1 MSNPYTAAHLAEGT
15 IKRGILRL
23 ADKYPFHA
31 CVLEKFR
38 LVASPPVQ
46 TMGVNASKSGI
57 TLLYNPEFVMGLPT
71 RQLGAVL
78 LHEVHHV
85 VFGHITLDRRKY
97 ADLQAL
103 IIALEVTVNE
113 FVREP
118 LPPQAILL
126 EQFPQLPPLESSE
139 ERYRRLVQMREARRG
154 QPHPLAVEISPDSG
168 EDGPS
173 GPGGKDREK
182 PNTSD
187 SGDVGDSS
195 SAGGKDCDKPTT
207 RDSRDVDDSSSAGG
221 IDDRELDTGN
231 NGDVV
236 DSSSTGGKDDR
247 KLDTGNNGDVGDSF
261 DAEGKDDDRHRTLD
275 NHDVWEEAM
284 QDVEGACQTV
294 DELVSEAALEAGV
307 MPQDLLKARGRGVG
321 TMPAQVAQALV
332 SNWRG
337 VLDWKQLLRRYVGQ
351 ILEPRPEF
359 YRPPRR
365 FPHLLGIL
373 PGQRRRAS
381 RAAVVAVIDT
391 SGSIS
396 DECLEHIEGELARLS
411 RSHPVQVIEC
421 DCEIHR
427 ISRYRGRLEHV
438 VGRGGTDFCPPLE
451 SSLLR
456 KLQAE
461 LVIYFTDGDGPAPQ
475 RPPSCPVIWCLVP
488 EGKPPAPWGRVIR
501 MAEECPR

>member
-1 MSNPYTAAHLAEGT
+1 MSNPYTPAHLAEGT

-31 CVLEKFR
+31 RVLEKFR

-46 TMGVNASKSGI
+46 TMGVKASNSGA
-57 TLLYNPEFVMGLPT
+57 TLLYNPEFVLGLPT

-78 LHEVHHV
+78 LHEVNHV
-85 VFGHITLDRRKY
+85 VLGHIALDRRKY
-97 ADLQAL
+97 ADQRAL

-154 QPHPLAVEISPDSG
+154 QPHPLAVENSRDSG

-187 SGDVGDSS
+187 SGDV
-195 SAGGKDCDKPTT
+195 
-207 RDSRDVDDSSSAGG
+207 DDSSSAGG
-221 IDDRELDTGN
+221 EVHDKPN
-231 NGDVV
+231 SP
-236 DSSSTGGKDDR
+236 DS
-247 KLDTGNNGDVGDSF
+247 GDVGDSF
-261 DAEGKDDDRHRTLD
+261 DRGGKDDDRPRTLD
-275 NHDVWEEAM
+275 NHDVWKEAM
-284 QDVEGACQTV
+284 QDAEAARQTV
-294 DELVSEAALEAGV
+294 DELVSEAALEAGG
-307 MPQDLLKARGRGVG
+307 MPQDLLKARGQSFG
-321 TMPAQVAQALV
+321 TMPTQVVQVLV
-332 SNWRG
+332 GNRRG
-337 VLDWKQLLRRYVGQ
+337 ALDWKQLLRRYVGQ
-351 ILEPRPEF
+351 ILEPRPVF
-359 YRPPRR
+359 YWPPRR

-381 RAAVVAVIDT
+381 RAVVVAVVDT

-396 DECLEHIEGELARLS
+396 DKCLEEIEGELARLS
-411 RSHPVQVIEC
+411 GSHSVQVIEC
-421 DCEIHR
+421 DCEIHC
-427 ISRYRGRLEHV
+427 IYRYRGRLQHV
-438 VGRGGTDFCPPLE
+438 IGRGGTDFCPPLH

-456 KLQAE
+456 KLQAQ
-461 LVIYFTDGDGPAPQ
+461 LVIYFTDGDGPAPE

-488 EGKPPAPWGRVIR
+488 EGEPPAPWGRVIR